1 MHPVRGF
8 SDGSDC
14 LSTSFTLMFNIWK
27 KPGKIG
33 VADLDSRCIK
43 LFRGYT
49 RSCALLLTYANQLTI
64 LRMLFVPCFVI
75 LLIYGYPKSA
85 TIVFLLAGIT
95 DGLDGLLARK
105 LQQKT
110 VLGSFLDPMA
120 DKILLTAAFVTL
132 TIPSVPMVLHIP
144 TWLTVL
150 TISRDL
156 IIALS
161 VLVIHLQTQ
170 HSSFPPS
177 IIGKCTTAVQLLT
190 VGVCML
196 ANFEMKVAIFAFPL
210 VVYTTLAFTLA
221 SGLHYAFKSVKIIAS
236 YQGSGNDSKRS

>member
-1 MHPVRGF
+1 
-8 SDGSDC
+8 
-14 LSTSFTLMFNIWK
+14 LI
-27 KPGKIG
+27 
-33 VADLDSRCIK
+33 
-43 LFRGYT
+43 
-49 RSCALLLTYANQLTI
+49 LTYANQLTI

-85 TIVFLLAGIT
+85 TVVFLLAGVT

-132 TIPSVPMVLHIP
+132 TIPSVPLTLHIP

-156 IIALS
+156 IIAVS

-170 HSSFPPS
+170 HASFPPS
-177 IIGKCTTAVQLLT
+177 IIGKCTTAVQLMT
-190 VGVCML
+190 VGICML
-196 ANFEMKVAIFAFPL
+196 ANFELRFAIHVFPT
-210 VVYTTLAFTLA
+210 VVYATLAFTLA
-221 SGLHYAFKSVKIIAS
+221 SGLHYAFKSVRIIAS
-236 YQGSGNDSKRS
+236 YQNSGNDTQRH